1 MYPIDWITRRKLRTA
16 GQPAVRE
23 LAGISPVVW
32 ALGLTSFLTDIS
44 SEMVHSV
51 LPVYLVL
58 HLRLSPLQYG
68 AIDGV
73 YNGLAIV
80 MVTLAAGVMSDRARR
95 HREVALAGYGLSAAC
110 KLLLLAAGASWGN
123 LIAIVG
129 LDRIG
134 KGIRS
139 APRDALISL
148 SSSPRLMASAFAVH
162 RALDA
167 GGALL
172 GPIVAFALLARLPG
186 AFDVVWMTSFVFALL
201 GVAALWLYVPKSAA
215 RRSPDEQPISRRSL
229 PILISSR
236 RFLTLTG
243 CAMLLSVATV
253 SDAFIYLVL
262 QEKGGT
268 NAGFVPLFY
277 VATAAS
283 YMLFS
288 IPVGVCADRFGR
300 ARILVGGYFALA
312 LVYFVLAALP
322 TVSVTVQVAC
332 LLLLGLYYAG
342 TEGVLVAMVSTMVTR
357 ETRTTG
363 IAVLATAV
371 ALGKVGSS
379 LLFGWI
385 WETRGVW
392 NAIAAFG
399 GLLMLA
405 LPAAGLCLRRIG
417 SDYRHA

>member
-1 MYPIDWITRRKLRTA
+1 MYPIDWVERRKLRTA
-16 GQPAVRE
+16 GRPAAGAV
-23 LAGISPVVW
+23 AGISPVVW

-73 YNGLAIV
+73 YNGLATVIV
-80 MVTLAAGVMSDRARR
+80 ALAAGVMADRARR
-95 HREVALAGYGLSAAC
+95 HKEVALAGYGLSAVC
-110 KLLLLAAGASWGN
+110 KLLLLAAGATWGS

-129 LDRIG
+129 LDRLG

-148 SSSPRLMASAFAVH
+148 STSPRLMASAFAVH

-172 GPIVAFALLARLPG
+172 GPIIAFALLARLPG
-186 AFDVVWMTSFVFALL
+186 AFDVVWVASFVFALL
-201 GVAALWLYVPKSAA
+201 GFAALWLYVPKSAPS
-215 RRSPDEQPISRRSL
+215 RSPHEQAISRRSL
-229 PILISSR
+229 STLFTSR
-236 RFLTLTG
+236 RFLALTG

-262 QEKGGT
+262 QQKGGT
-268 NAGFVPLFY
+268 TAGFVPLFY

-288 IPVGVCADRFGR
+288 IPVGVCADRIGR
-300 ARILVGGYFALA
+300 ARVLVSGYLVLA
-312 LVYFVLAALP
+312 LVYLLLASLSA
-322 TVSVTVQVAC
+322 VSVTVLVAC

-342 TEGVLVAMVSTMVTR
+342 TEGVLLAMVSTMVPG

-363 IAVLATAV
+363 IAVLATAI
-371 ALGKVGSS
+371 ALGKVGAS

-392 NAIAAFG
+392 DAIAVFG

-405 LPAAGLCLRRIG
+405 IPTAALCLRNFG
-417 SDYRHA
+417 SEYRHA